1 MRKVKKKKN
10 FKKNLIGWMI
20 CGLPVI
26 GFILFHLIPLVVS
39 FILSFTDLKGFDMTQ
54 AKWAGLEN
62 FKALFNDPLFW
73 KALKTTLIY
82 CLVTPMTMIAGFII
96 AWLLSKNIRFKGFF
110 KAVFFAPYVCSTAVV
125 ALMWK
130 WIFEPDSGPLNA
142 FLSLF
147 GVERIEW
154 LYDSKYFMLAVFIV
168 VLWSGTGF
176 AIILYQSAF
185 ASVDNSYYEAA
196 MVDGA
201 SGKDI
206 LFNITIPMT
215 SPTTFYLW
223 TTGIINS
230 LQVFAILQ
238 ILASGGS
245 SSGGPDHA
253 AYSVVYYL
261 FDMAF
266 TYPLSYGLGLASVCA
281 WVLATIIFIVTRLN
295 FKAQDKLVV
304 YEG

>member
-1 MRKVKKKKN
+1 MRKAKQKN
-10 FKKNLIGWMI
+10 NIKKNLIGWLI

-39 FILSFTDLKGFDMTQ
+39 FFLSFSDLKGYDMSQ
-54 AKWAGLEN
+54 AEWVGLKN
-62 FKALFNDPLFW
+62 FETLFNDPLFW
-73 KALKTTLIY
+73 KALKTTLVY
-82 CLVTPMTMIAGFII
+82 CLVTPMTMIAGFIV
-96 AWLLSKNIRFKGFF
+96 AWLLSKNIKFKKLFRAIFF
-110 KAVFFAPYVCSTAVV
+110 IPYVCSTAAV

-130 WIFEPDSGPLNA
+130 WIFEPDFGALNA
-142 FLSLF
+142 FLKLF

-154 LYDSKYFMLAVFIV
+154 LYDSKYFMSAVFIV

-185 ASVDNSYYEAA
+185 ANVDKSYYEAA

-201 SGKDI
+201 SDRDI

-238 ILASGGS
+238 VLSSGGS
-245 SSGGPDHA
+245 SSGGPDYA

-266 TYPLSYGLGLASVCA
+266 TYPLSYGLGLASACA
-281 WVLATIIFIVTRLN
+281 WVLATIIFVVTRVN